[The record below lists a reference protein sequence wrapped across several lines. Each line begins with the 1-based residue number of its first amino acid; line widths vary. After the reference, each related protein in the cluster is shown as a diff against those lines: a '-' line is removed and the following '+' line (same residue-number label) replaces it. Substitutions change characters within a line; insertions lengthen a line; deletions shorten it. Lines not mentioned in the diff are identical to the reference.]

1 MTREK
6 WINVTG
12 IRSRCGWVADHAER
26 HPHCPRH
33 GPQSAEVQSGERSV
47 ADQVEIEEK
56 SIDGFATRCRAAAAA
71 PAIASVAARAA
82 TQVDDDRPCGY
93 LAERRWPE
101 IDLMP
106 VEAIDPRPGVH
117 VFGIAPLKAIR
128 APVLSCR
135 KTALRLSSS
144 IAQAW
149 RQRVLTLIRPVVGAG
164 KCCRTAHDTHQRSRN
179 GGKAVSHSQLHC
191 SKQPLRRYHGCRLVS
206 QVEGPRGGYTGLNR
220 Q

>member
-1 MTREK
+1 MPAEWGARQLLFTASAPGPSGNRT
-6 WINVTG
+6 V
-12 IRSRCGWVADHAER
+12 VAGQIDANGA
-26 HPHCPRH
+26 PGSFRH
-33 GPQSAEVQSGERSV
+33 GWQTGPRQG
-47 ADQVEIEEK
+47 VELAQMA
-56 SIDGFATRCRAAAAA
+56 SRRLGLPVGAAKF
-71 PAIASVAARAA
+71 
-82 TQVDDDRPCGY
+82 
-93 LAERRWPE
+93 
-101 IDLMP
+101 DLTP
-106 VEAIDPRPGVH
+106 VEAIDPRPGVD

-206 QVEGPRGGYTGLNR
+206 QVEGPGGGYAGLNR

>member
-1 MTREK
+1 MMA
-6 WINVTG
+6 
-12 IRSRCGWVADHAER
+12 SRPDAAEPRLHLQSRALPPARQRTSTTIGPVAIWPTA
-26 HPHCPRH
+26 
-33 GPQSAEVQSGERSV
+33 
-47 ADQVEIEEK
+47 
-56 SIDGFATRCRAAAAA
+56 
-71 PAIASVAARAA
+71 
-82 TQVDDDRPCGY
+82 
-93 LAERRWPE
+93 RWPE

-117 VFGIAPLKAIR
+117 VFGIAPLKAIW

-135 KTALRLSSS
+135 KTTLRLSSS

-206 QVEGPRGGYTGLNR
+206 QVEGPGGGYARLNR
-220 Q
+220 QWLSSATCQNPLCHICPPYSDIAAMRP